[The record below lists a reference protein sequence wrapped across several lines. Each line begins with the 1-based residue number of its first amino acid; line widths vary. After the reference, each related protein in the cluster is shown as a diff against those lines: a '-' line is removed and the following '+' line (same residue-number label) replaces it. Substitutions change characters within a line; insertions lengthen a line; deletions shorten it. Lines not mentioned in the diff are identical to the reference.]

1 LLLLATCSTSRAGAD
16 FHDGGPDCCS
26 TYPIYLCRPGYLS
39 YPKPPY
45 ELGAYDNGYGSNYGC
60 GCNHG
65 CGGDPAYACGVITPN
80 PYTCCFYGVTLSNYG
95 LITPYH
101 GAGVITSPSRLPAL
115 PPLPNAEKLQT
126 PPTSAPE
133 KLPTPAPR

>member
-1 LLLLATCSTSRAGAD
+1 MRRLLLPACLLLLAACPTSRAD

-26 TYPIYLCRPGYLS
+26 TYPIYICRPGYLS
-39 YPKPPY
+39 FPKPPY
-45 ELGAYDNGYGSNYGC
+45 ELGAYDNGTGSNYGC
-60 GCNHG
+60 GCSSG
-65 CGGDPAYACGVITPN
+65 CAGGNSYACGVITPN

-101 GAGVITSPSRLPAL
+101 GAGGIVSPSRLPSL
-115 PPLPNAEKLQT
+115 PPLPT
-126 PPTSAPE
+126 PAPE